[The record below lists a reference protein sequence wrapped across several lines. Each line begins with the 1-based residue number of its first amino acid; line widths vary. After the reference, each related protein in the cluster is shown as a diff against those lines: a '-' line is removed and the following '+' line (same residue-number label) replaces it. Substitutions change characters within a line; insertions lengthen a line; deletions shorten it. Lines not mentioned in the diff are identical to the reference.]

1 MKKKTYKFKVDVIVN
16 DDHTDDAVMDI
27 MHEVDDEQ
35 VQLNITHTINKKT
48 SEVHKD
54 ILLGMM
60 YDFNDKIKP
69 LGVEFQW
76 YETANGSNCYLPPQI
91 RLHRLLTDREIRDGI
106 RYNYGTRTSALGIVV
121 KLCGENDSNFS
132 KSKYTTYTGAYHLKY
147 RDRLSYR
154 DELEHIDTLDDLLT
168 REKDLFKETYTK
180 FIKDVK

>member
-1 MKKKTYKFKVDVIVN
+1 MKKETYKFKVDVIVN
-16 DDHTDDAVMDI
+16 DEHTDDAVMDI

-69 LGVEFQW
+69 LGVEFKW
-76 YETANGSNCYLPPQI
+76 YETASGSNCYLPPQI
-91 RLHRLLTDREIRDGI
+91 RLHRLLTDRERRDGI
-106 RYNYGTRTSALGIVV
+106 MYKSALGIVV

-132 KSKYTTYTGAYHLKY
+132 KSKYNTYTGAYHLKY
-147 RDRLSYR
+147 RDISAYR
-154 DELEHIDTLDDLLT
+154 DELQHIDTLDDLLT
-168 REKDLFKETYTK
+168 KEKGLFKDTYTK
-180 FIKDVK
+180 FIKDVQ